1 MGDILYTRLALGSA
15 LRTSYRQCPQYFTRL
30 HTYTSRYESC
40 HDRRKESPIHD
51 SDLAALSL
59 NLELPG
65 NDKPAGG
72 FSIVEWQNTE
82 PGSLLLP
89 KIEGCVDRVSIL

>member
-1 MGDILYTRLALGSA
+1 M
-15 LRTSYRQCPQYFTRL
+15 RQHSFSSKTIATQNNKG
-30 HTYTSRYESC
+30 
-40 HDRRKESPIHD
+40 RRPR
-51 SDLAALSL
+51 AALSL

-89 KIEGCVDRVSIL
+89 KIEGCVDRVSIK